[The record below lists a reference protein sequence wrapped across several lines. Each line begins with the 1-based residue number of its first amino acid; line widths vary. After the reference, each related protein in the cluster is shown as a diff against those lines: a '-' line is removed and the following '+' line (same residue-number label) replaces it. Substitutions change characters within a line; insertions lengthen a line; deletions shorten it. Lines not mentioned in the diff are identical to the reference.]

1 MGCELFRL
9 EDYDNLQAFGEVVVD
24 ATSAMRSG
32 ANNRSLIMM
41 RYPNI
46 ITFREP
52 EQSGTLFEQQFEI
65 DEGILFE
72 GYRDNLDQI
81 NV

>member
-1 MGCELFRL
+1 
-9 EDYDNLQAFGEVVVD
+9 
-24 ATSAMRSG
+24 
-32 ANNRSLIMM
+32 MM

-52 EQSGTLFEQQFEI
+52 EQSGTLFEQQFEF